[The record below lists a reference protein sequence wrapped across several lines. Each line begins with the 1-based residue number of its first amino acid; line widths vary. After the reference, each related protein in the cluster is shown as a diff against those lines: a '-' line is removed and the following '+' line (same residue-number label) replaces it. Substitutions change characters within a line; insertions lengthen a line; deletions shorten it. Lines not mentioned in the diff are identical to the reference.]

1 MTTAND
7 TSLYIIDYFLVVP
20 SGGDDSGVTT
30 TRAAP
35 SSTSSSPI
43 VTSHSTPVGA
53 IVGGIVGGIGGI
65 ALILVAAY
73 YFMYRRSRGGRA
85 YYFEKPDAA
94 DVLAGEEFF
103 KIKVSKI
110 KCRGLTQTLL
120 DRVEPF
126 NATPGSPPVSAGFN
140 GRGPQSAY
148 SDGSS
153 NQPLNPTFGQTVSNS
168 QYTQSGPSEPGVTH
182 VSGISA
188 QPRTGKAALMAQQ
201 YDNIQ
206 QPVQLEDSGVRFNED
221 GEQAGPS
228 QLPTEVPPTYTPN

>member
-1 MTTAND
+1 MVGSVVLPLCSSPRITSCIGDLVAD
-7 TSLYIIDYFLVVP
+7 EPIISKSLMQPTSLQVRVF
-20 SGGDDSGVTT
+20 SNSE
-30 TRAAP
+30 
-35 SSTSSSPI
+35 SP
-43 VTSHSTPVGA
+43 
-53 IVGGIVGGIGGI
+53 
-65 ALILVAAY
+65 
-73 YFMYRRSRGGRA
+73 R
-85 YYFEKPDAA
+85 
-94 DVLAGEEFF
+94 
-103 KIKVSKI
+103 

-201 YDNIQ
+201 YDNVQ